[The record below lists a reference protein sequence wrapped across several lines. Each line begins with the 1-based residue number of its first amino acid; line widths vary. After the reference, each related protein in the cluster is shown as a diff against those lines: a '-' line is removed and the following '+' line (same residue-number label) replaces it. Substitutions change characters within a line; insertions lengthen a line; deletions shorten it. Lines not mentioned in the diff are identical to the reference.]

1 MEKLYLSISFM
12 LLCCFAYAQ
21 DEAVDSTQKTIKL
34 NEVVIGT
41 NRFPESRQN
50 AAQQTQTITAQDI
63 KAMNAQSTADV
74 LQQSGVMVQKSQQGG
89 GSPMLRGFEASRVL
103 LVVDGV
109 RMNNIIYRA
118 GHLQNV
124 ITVDNSVL
132 EGIDVIFGPGSV
144 VFGSDAL
151 GGVVHLRTKRPTLAF
166 DKKFVPK
173 GNAFFRYGT
182 VNSELTGHI
191 DLNLGGKRFA
201 SLTSATFSQFGDL
214 RQGMSFAPYGNDS
227 LWNRYNYVQR
237 VNGKD
242 SVFTNGDPSIQ
253 KFSGFYQYDLL
264 QKFLFQQNE
273 NIAHLLN
280 VQFSNS
286 SNIPR
291 YDRLTDRSGSK
302 FANAEWYYGP
312 QQRLLV
318 AYELKWAKMA
328 GIFDDF
334 AFGVNYQRIV
344 ESRNSRGFGKTFL
357 TNRTEKVDVIG
368 FHADFNKKIKTHR
381 INFGADGQFNLLKST
396 AKATDVN
403 VDTTRAA
410 STRYPDGKNNMNYVG
425 LFLQHQWTITP
436 KIILSDGIRYNYV
449 GLKSSFESQQFYQF
463 PFASTTQN
471 HHAACGNLGFTFLPT
486 KGLKIAAL
494 VSTGFRAPNVDDLA
508 KIFETDATAGTVIV
522 PNEKLKPEYTVN
534 TELTLGYTFNQYFRV
549 EATGFYTRFFNAIVT
564 DKFTYNGADT
574 IVLDGK
580 TGTVYANQ
588 NKRKADIFG
597 VSARFTADATRWLSL
612 YASVDYTKGR
622 ILTDSV
628 PYPLDHVAP
637 VYGRAGVNVHLKQF
651 RLDVFTV
658 FSGKKDIKDYNL
670 EGEDNEQYATAKG
683 MPAWWTLNAHFS
695 VLPCKYF
702 GVDVGIDNIL
712 DKKYRVFASGI
723 SGAGRNLFVT
733 VRAMF

>member
-12 LLCCFAYAQ
+12 LLCGFAHAQ

-201 SLTSATFSQFGDL
+201 SLTSATFSKFGDL
-214 RQGMSFAPYGNDS
+214 RQGMSFAPDGNDS
-227 LWNRYNYVQR
+227 LWNRYSYVQR
-237 VNGKD
+237 VNGRD

-273 NIAHLLN
+273 NIAHILN

-291 YDRLTDRSGSK
+291 YDRLTDRTGSK

-344 ESRNSRGFGKTFL
+344 ESRNSRGLNKTFL

-471 HHAACGNLGFTFLPT
+471 HHAACGNLGLTFLPV
-486 KGLKIAAL
+486 KGLKVAAL

-508 KIFETDATAGTVIV
+508 KF
-522 PNEKLKPEYTVN
+522 LKPMPQQEQLLC
-534 TELTLGYTFNQYFRV
+534 LT
-549 EATGFYTRFFNAIVT
+549 
-564 DKFTYNGADT
+564 K
-574 IVLDGK
+574 
-580 TGTVYANQ
+580 
-588 NKRKADIFG
+588 
-597 VSARFTADATRWLSL
+597 S
-612 YASVDYTKGR
+612 
-622 ILTDSV
+622 
-628 PYPLDHVAP
+628 
-637 VYGRAGVNVHLKQF
+637 
-651 RLDVFTV
+651 
-658 FSGKKDIKDYNL
+658 
-670 EGEDNEQYATAKG
+670 
-683 MPAWWTLNAHFS
+683 
-695 VLPCKYF
+695 
-702 GVDVGIDNIL
+702 
-712 DKKYRVFASGI
+712 
-723 SGAGRNLFVT
+723 
-733 VRAMF
+733 

>member
-1 MEKLYLSISFM
+1 MLYATFSH
-12 LLCCFAYAQ
+12 AQ
-21 DEAVDSTQKTIKL
+21 DEAMDSTQKAIHL
-34 NEVVIGT
+34 NEVVVGT
-41 NRFPESRQN
+41 SRFPESRQN
-50 AAQQTQTITAQDI
+50 AAQQTQTISSQDI
-63 KAMNAQSTADV
+63 KAMNAQSTADL
-74 LQQSGVMVQKSQQGG
+74 LQQSGLLVQKSQQGG

-118 GHLQNV
+118 GHLQNI

-132 EGIDVIFGPGSV
+132 EGVDVIYGPGSV
-144 VFGSDAL
+144 VYGSDAL
-151 GGVVHLRTKRPTLAF
+151 GGVVHLRTKGPVLSG
-166 DKKFVPK
+166 DKKFLPK

-182 VNSELTGHI
+182 VNNELTGHI
-191 DLNLGGKRFA
+191 DLNIGGKRFA
-201 SLTSATFSQFGDL
+201 SFTSATFSQFGDL
-214 RQGMSFAPYGNDS
+214 RQGMSFAPNGNDS

-253 KFSGFYQYDLL
+253 KFTGFYQYDIL

-273 NIAHLLN
+273 NVSHLLN

-318 AYELKWAKMA
+318 AYELKWKKLA
-328 GIFDDF
+328 GVFDDF
-334 AFGVNYQRIV
+334 AFGVNYQRII

-357 TNRTEKVDVIG
+357 TNRTENVNVIG

-381 INFGADGQFNLLKST
+381 INFGADGQFNLLKSS

-403 VDTTRAA
+403 VDTTKAA

-436 KIILSDGIRYNYV
+436 KVILSDGIRYNYV

-463 PFASTTQN
+463 PFTSTSQN
-471 HHAACGNLGFTFLPT
+471 HHAASGNLGLTFLPA

-508 KIFETDATAGTVIV
+508 KIFETDASAGTVIV

-597 VSARFTADATRWLSL
+597 VSARFTADPTRWLSL

-658 FSGKKDIKDYNL
+658 FSGKKDIKNYNL
-670 EGEDNEQYATAKG
+670 EGEDNEQYATATG

-695 VLPCKYF
+695 VLLCKYF
-702 GVDVGIDNIL
+702 GVDVGVDNIL